1 MSTAILDEL
10 PAYRFIVTLDAGDA
24 YLPPAQA
31 LLLPLLAL
39 GGFQEV
45 TGLGAELEVL
55 TYAEGGANDF
65 VHQLPVRHSWG
76 RIVLKRGLLVTPAP
90 LWTWY
95 QSGLTQSLGARR
107 DGTVI
112 LLTPQGVP
120 AVAWN
125 FHGGLAAKWTGP
137 ACDAMRDAVALES
150 LEIAHQGLD
159 QTLMNLTASV
169 GASVTV

>member
-1 MSTAILDEL
+1 MSTALLEEL
-10 PAYRFIVTLDAGDA
+10 TSYRFIVTLDAGDA

-31 LLLPLLAL
+31 LLIPLFAS

-45 TGLGAELEVL
+45 TGLGAELEV
-55 TYAEGGANDF
+55 TAYPEGGVNEF

-76 RIVLKRGLLVTPAP
+76 RIVLKRGLLVNPA
-90 LWTWY
+90 LWNWY
-95 QSGLTQSLGARR
+95 QAGLTQSLGARR

-112 LLTPQGVP
+112 LMTPDGIP

-125 FHGGLAAKWTGP
+125 FRGGLAAKWTGP
-137 ACDAMRDAVALES
+137 AFDAMRDAVAVES

-159 QTLMNLTASV
+159 QRLMSF
-169 GASVTV
+169 

>member
-24 YLPPAQA
+24 YLPPAQV

-45 TGLGAELEVL
+45 SGLGAELEVMA
-55 TYAEGGANDF
+55 YAEGGVNDHL
-65 VHQLPVRHSWG
+65 HQLPVRHSWG
-76 RIVLKRGLLVTPAP
+76 RIVLKRGLVITNA
-90 LWTWY
+90 LWDWY
-95 QSGLTQSLGARR
+95 QAGLTQSLGARR

-120 AVAWN
+120 AAAWN

-137 ACDAMRDAVALES
+137 VCDAMRDAVAIES
-150 LEIAHQGLD
+150 LEIAHEGL
-159 QTLMNLTASV
+159 TSGLL
-169 GASVTV
+169 GL